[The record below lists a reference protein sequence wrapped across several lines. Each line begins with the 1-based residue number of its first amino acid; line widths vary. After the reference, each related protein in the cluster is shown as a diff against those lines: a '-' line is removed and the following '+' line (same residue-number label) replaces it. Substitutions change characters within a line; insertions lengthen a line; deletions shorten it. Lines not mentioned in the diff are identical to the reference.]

1 MLNLLGIMFKRIIVF
16 SIIIIAI
23 GLPLIY
29 YSQLERFF
37 HFYVPF
43 PKIDTATRADITYL
57 IKTGTKLNHT
67 SDVLFKR
74 RIADVWRTQ
83 LRGEQTSAVYAEVL
97 EKAAY
102 TYRDT
107 ANRLNHEAYLI
118 ASKTGAKPREIKI
131 VFELAGWPES
141 YLLPERYYY
150 YQGCLANLE
159 SIASVAGKESISKIN
174 TIRTK
179 YLLPKWSKP
188 INWGI
193 GYYSF
198 QNRLY
203 QGGQEYLI
211 VNLIN
216 QGGDINSLS
225 RGMEPGYKE
234 KQYEAERKKAKL
246 AKKKSLI
253 KKKGRKK

>member
-1 MLNLLGIMFKRIIVF
+1 MFKRIIIF

-29 YSQLERFF
+29 YPQLERFF

-43 PKIDTATRADITYL
+43 PKIDATTRADITYL
-57 IKTGTKLNHT
+57 VKAGAKLNQT
-67 SDVLFKR
+67 SDILFKR
-74 RIADVWRTQ
+74 RIADVWRTR

-141 YLLPERYYY
+141 YLLPDRYYY

-159 SIASVAGKESISKIN
+159 SISTITGKESITKIN
-174 TIRTK
+174 GIRMK
-179 YLLPKWSKP
+179 YRLPKWSKP

-193 GYYSF
+193 GLYSF

-211 VNLIN
+211 VDSIN
-216 QGGDINSLS
+216 RGADINSLS
-225 RGMEPGYKE
+225 RGMEPEYKE
-234 KQYEAERKKAKL
+234 KQYEAERKKALL
-246 AKKKSLI
+246 AKKKAKT